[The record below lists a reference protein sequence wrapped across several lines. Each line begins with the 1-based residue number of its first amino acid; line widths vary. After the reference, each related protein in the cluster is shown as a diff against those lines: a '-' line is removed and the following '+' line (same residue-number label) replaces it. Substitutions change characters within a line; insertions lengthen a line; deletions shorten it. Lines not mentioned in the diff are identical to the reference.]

1 MSICIYP
8 AGLSFSKERPKWFAG
23 LQSRSPGKSLRR
35 RREERAQRGEGRA
48 VCGGEAQDEREEGP
62 GGSELG
68 RRGGGKQGGP
78 GPDPR
83 AGRAAAGADG
93 AEARVAGAGRGS
105 RPVTACADDRVPG
118 RACWA
123 GGFRAGAECRGL
135 IEETE

>member
-1 MSICIYP
+1 MGGRK
-8 AGLSFSKERPKWFAG
+8 GLG
-23 LQSRSPGKSLRR
+23 DLRS
-35 RREERAQRGEGRA
+35 
-48 VCGGEAQDEREEGP
+48 
-62 GGSELG
+62 G

-78 GPDPR
+78 RTPD
-83 AGRAAAGADG
+83 GAAG

-123 GGFRAGAECRGL
+123 GRFRAGAECRGL

>member
-1 MSICIYP
+1 MSGRK
-8 AGLSFSKERPKWFAG
+8 GLGALSW
-23 LQSRSPGKSLRR
+23 
-35 RREERAQRGEGRA
+35 
-48 VCGGEAQDEREEGP
+48 
-62 GGSELG
+62 
-68 RRGGGKQGGP
+68 GGKQGGP

-83 AGRAAAGADG
+83 AGRAAAADGADG